1 LGTVFRIRLIKGQK
15 IEQTTDIST
24 SKRNKEQI
32 KDSNGIERIV
42 KIKGREKKKKEETKN
57 ESQNENKRQL
67 MTRAGNEE
75 RCSKERKLGR

>member
-42 KIKGREKKKKEETKN
+42 KMKGREKKKKEGTQYA
-57 ESQNENKRQL
+57 SQNENKRQL
-67 MTRAGNEE
+67 GTRN
-75 RCSKERKLGR
+75 KN